1 MELQLENTCQNC
13 NRDITDNFCSSC
25 GQKKYKRIDKK
36 YITDELQYTVWHLNK
51 GLFYS
56 IKKIIQNPGKTA
68 QEFINGNR
76 VNHYKPI
83 SLMFVLCGFSGFL
96 ALKLLDLNALMKQ
109 YYAGDKVMNTG
120 FMNNLMTFNS
130 NYNSFIMLATIPIIA
145 LFTKF
150 AFRKW
155 GHNYYEHIV
164 INAYGYC
171 VYLIFN
177 IFILVPL
184 MYLLKSNVILIYR
197 LTMISM
203 ALIPIYM
210 VWFFKGF
217 YPNRKL
223 STIILRVLMIVGLIF
238 FCFVILIFAGVI
250 LYAMLNPEG
259 MKALAPKQ

>member
-1 MELQLENTCQNC
+1 MELQLESTCQNC
-13 NRDITDNFCSSC
+13 NRDITENFCSSC

-36 YITDELQYTVWHLNK
+36 YIYDELQYTVWHLNK

-96 ALKLLDLNALMKQ
+96 ALKILDLNALMKQ
-109 YYAGDKVMNTG
+109 YYASDKMMNSAS
-120 FMNNLMTFNS
+120 MEKLMTFNS

-171 VYLIFN
+171 IYLIFN

-184 MYLLKSNVILIYR
+184 MYLLKSNVNLIYR
-197 LTMISM
+197 ISMISM
-203 ALIPIYM
+203 AFIPVYM
-210 VWFFKGF
+210 IWFFKGF
-217 YPNRKL
+217 YPNRKF
-223 STIILRVLMIVGLIF
+223 STIILRVLMIVFLIF
-238 FCFVILIFAGVI
+238 ACFVILVVGGTIIYFI
-250 LYAMLNPEG
+250 LNPNSVKG
-259 MKALAPKQ
+259 FQPK